1 MLIKVASS
9 YSGKIATGSYEN
21 ASPFFSAEIEVGLT
35 DQVVK
40 DGSSPEQV
48 IDTMQKKLQE
58 ICYQNFKAAEHKAI
72 IEKIQ
77 KERSDFRWYEAKD
90 IGTIPSVTSIIG
102 FDSDFGIPPGELQQY
117 ASQSQ
122 ICHAQVTHYILTGEW
137 VDPEKLGEI
146 WADLFIL
153 KKGNLML
160 EAGGWDFPGFLQ
172 KYPITE
178 MRNGVALI
186 NKEKKYGGTPDFY
199 GMPNF
204 NGAKR
209 VKSICDVKRTVDKV
223 KAFMQMAAYA
233 KCPGNEDIE
242 QMIIVPLN
250 NKTEQGF
257 SKPVVSCEID
267 KYNEMFLRKRADF
280 EKVYGV

>member
-1 MLIKVASS
+1 MLIKIGSS

-21 ASPFFSAEIEVGLT
+21 ASPFFSAEIQYELDANFVDKATLALIA
-35 DQVVK
+35 K
-40 DGSSPEQV
+40 EQ
-48 IDTMQKKLQE
+48 QQLQE
-58 ICYQNFKAAEHKAI
+58 IAFQNFKQAESKAI

-77 KERSDFRWYEAKD
+77 KERVDFRWYTDPE

-122 ICHAQVTHYILTGEW
+122 ICHAQVAHFIKTGQW
-137 VDPEKLGEI
+137 VSPDILGEI

-153 KKGNLML
+153 KKGSLML
-160 EAGGWDFPGFLQ
+160 EAGGWDFPAFLQ
-172 KYPITE
+172 KYPITD
-178 MRNGVALI
+178 MRNGVAVI
-186 NKEKKYGGTPDFY
+186 NKEKRYGGTPDFY
-199 GMPNF
+199 GTPDF
-204 NGAKR
+204 KEAKK

-233 KCPGNEDIE
+233 KCPGNEEIE

-257 SKPVVSCEID
+257 SKPVISCEID
-267 KYNEMFLRKRADF
+267 KYNEMFLRKRSDF